1 MATTLEN
8 LEGLERKAILSISVD
23 EINSRVAAKL
33 KNIQK
38 KARIDGF
45 RPGKAPFSMIENIY
59 GASTQNDVL
68 NDVAVDTFSKV
79 AAEEKW
85 KVAALQKLTVEDNQD
100 DEKVLKIAAIFETF
114 PEVKV
119 GDLSNTE
126 IEKVVA
132 NISDEDIDKT
142 IEVIRK
148 QRVRYEY
155 VDRAAQNGD
164 RVIIKFEG
172 KIDGTPF
179 AGGSADNYP
188 FVLGEGRM
196 LPEFEQG
203 VIGLK
208 EKETKDV
215 SVTFPEDYHGK
226 DVAGKTAI
234 FTITVNNV
242 AEAKLPELDDS
253 FARTLG
259 IEDGKIETL
268 KEEIKKNLSREIK
281 RRSSEITKENVMKA
295 LLDATKID
303 LPKSLV
309 SQETERLRKET
320 LENFNKQGLNTKN
333 MGELPNSLFEEQ
345 ANRRVALGLIMSE
358 IVDANN
364 LTPSEEQ
371 VREVVSEFAENYEKP
386 QEVVDWYMKDK
397 KHLQGPTSIALEA
410 NVVDFVL
417 KQAKVKEKNMN
428 FDELM
433 YGNGGM
439 PSFS

>member
-1 MATTLEN
+1 MATTVEN
-8 LEGLERKAILSISVD
+8 LEGLERKAILSINVD
-23 EINSRVAAKL
+23 EINSRVATKL
-33 KNIQK
+33 KSIQK

-132 NISDEDIDKT
+132 EITDADIEKT

-179 AGGSADNYP
+179 NGGSADNYP

-234 FTITVNNV
+234 FTHGHLGKKTSVVQDMAGLLRIVPDYVFMGHYHKAEEHSFQGSKVYVNGSIVGTEQYAFSQRLFSQPEQKLLIFEKDNVTDIT
-242 AEAKLPELDDS
+242 
-253 FARTLG
+253 
-259 IEDGKIETL
+259 
-268 KEEIKKNLSREIK
+268 IK
-281 RRSSEITKENVMKA
+281 
-295 LLDATKID
+295 
-303 LPKSLV
+303 
-309 SQETERLRKET
+309 
-320 LENFNKQGLNTKN
+320 
-333 MGELPNSLFEEQ
+333 
-345 ANRRVALGLIMSE
+345 
-358 IVDANN
+358 
-364 LTPSEEQ
+364 
-371 VREVVSEFAENYEKP
+371 VR
-386 QEVVDWYMKDK
+386 
-397 KHLQGPTSIALEA
+397 
-410 NVVDFVL
+410 
-417 KQAKVKEKNMN
+417 
-428 FDELM
+428 
-433 YGNGGM
+433 
-439 PSFS
+439 